1 MSRLGAFLVVC
12 GLVTVFGRTGSAD
25 VQEVYRSPFGEM
37 QGGIAA
43 NPVDGSW
50 WVGSGRSVLHLSADG
65 AILSQTDGFAA
76 RGLSADPSDG
86 SCWVADQA
94 AGRVAHLAQDG
105 TPTWIGD
112 GFTWATSVSVDT
124 SDGSCWVG
132 FVGTV
137 ALLAKDGTELWRGA
151 GGCYVAA
158 DSARGTCWVAVL
170 EAGSSAPVL
179 LARDGHE
186 LARGSVTG
194 IEALALD
201 PVDGSLWTISGSGP
215 LAHYSVTGAQLAVL
229 MRDACPASVAV
240 NPMDETVWVADR
252 SSGQLVQLAPDGTEM
267 QRVGQFYCPIFGA
280 LAVDGADASVLVGDR
295 RRALRLS
302 SAGEELWTLG
312 GTAYSGLRV
321 NPSDG
326 SFWVTD
332 QGQLGQNR
340 ASGGS
345 VVRISS
351 QGLVLAEYV
360 GISVPAGVATNP
372 SDGSCWVADLGS
384 GMGDSGSLL
393 HVSSGGGLLAR
404 AEGFHYPLAVSANPV
419 DGSCWV
425 ADVGDYRASNAG
437 AAVVHISA
445 DGAEMW
451 RGGADLGIP
460 WSVSANSADGTVWVA
475 ASDDLAHLASDGSV
489 IWSDPNLEY
498 VEQVSV
504 NPTDGSVWVSGVS
517 GGIAHVTPDGVFPAN
532 VTMMCTVA
540 IADADPRDGSC
551 WVAAMECD
559 QVTGQRFGVVLHI
572 AGDGSEL
579 WRGDLFLHVTDMSL
593 NTSDGTLWA
602 VDSGQLVHLKPSRF
616 DDIPFT
622 YWAYNEIEACAVA
635 SIVKGYKDNTYQPGT
650 AVTRDQ
656 MAVYISRALVGGD
669 DKVPTGPAT
678 ATFSDVPIDYWAFK
692 YVEYAKAEQI
702 VQGYPDGRYHPGVE
716 LDRGQMAVF
725 IARAIATPSAGT
737 DLVNYTP
744 PTTATFPDVPTSFWA
759 YKYVEYIAQPAIG
772 VTKGYPDGDYH
783 PEYVCTRDQMAVYVA
798 RAFKLPL

>member
-1 MSRLGAFLVVC
+1 M
-12 GLVTVFGRTGSAD
+12 
-25 VQEVYRSPFGEM
+25 
-37 QGGIAA
+37 
-43 NPVDGSW
+43 
-50 WVGSGRSVLHLSADG
+50 
-65 AILSQTDGFAA
+65 
-76 RGLSADPSDG
+76 
-86 SCWVADQA
+86 
-94 AGRVAHLAQDG
+94 
-105 TPTWIGD
+105 
-112 GFTWATSVSVDT
+112 
-124 SDGSCWVG
+124 
-132 FVGTV
+132 
-137 ALLAKDGTELWRGA
+137 
-151 GGCYVAA
+151 
-158 DSARGTCWVAVL
+158 
-170 EAGSSAPVL
+170 APVL

-186 LARGSVTG
+186 LARGSVAG

-201 PVDGSLWTISGSGP
+201 PVDGSLWTTGGSG
-215 LAHYSVTGAQLAVL
+215 LLDHYSVTGVQLAEIL
-229 MRDACPASVAV
+229 MINTCPASVAV
-240 NPMDETVWVADR
+240 NPADETVWVADR
-252 SSGQLVQLAPDGTEM
+252 STGQLVQLAPDGTEM
-267 QRVGQFYCPIFGA
+267 QRVGQFYCAANGA
-280 LAVDGADASVLVGDR
+280 LAVNGGDGSVLVGDAYR
-295 RRALRLS
+295 VIRVS
-302 SAGEELWTLG
+302 SSGEELWARG
-312 GTAYSGLRV
+312 GAAYYELDV
-321 NPSDG
+321 NSDDG
-326 SFWVTD
+326 SFWVTN
-332 QGQLGQNR
+332 GGEWGKNR

-345 VVRISS
+345 VVKVSP
-351 QGLVLAEYV
+351 QGLILAEYA
-360 GISVPAGVATNP
+360 GISSPMAVATNP

-384 GMGDSGSLL
+384 GMGDSGSVV
-393 HVSSGGGLLAR
+393 HVSSGGGLLWR
-404 AEGFHYPLAVSANPV
+404 GEDFHYPRSVSVNPV

-425 ADVGDYRASNAG
+425 ADMGEWDRPSQSYVNTCVAHL
-437 AAVVHISA
+437 AADGSTLWQSA
-445 DGAEMW
+445 DFGVP
-451 RGGADLGIP
+451 G
-460 WSVSANSADGTVWVA
+460 SVAVNSADGTVWVSA
-475 ASDDLAHLASDGSV
+475 TDGLIHLAPDGSV
-489 IWSDPNLEY
+489 IWSEPDL
-498 VEQVSV
+498 VDVAWLSV

-551 WVAAMECD
+551 WVAGTECVD
-559 QVTGQRFGVVLHI
+559 PAASQRSGVVLHI

-579 WRGDLFLHVTDMSL
+579 WRGDLFVYPTDISL
-593 NTSDGTLWA
+593 STSDGTLWA
-602 VDSGQLVHLKPSRF
+602 VDAGQLVHLKPSRF
-616 DDIPFT
+616 DDVPFA